1 MEFINGKDDIP
12 YIMTIMENNPAM
24 FETTNQVNTF
34 FVYHLFADTKKM
46 SLWNTQSGH
55 RCLHFVALPGERR
68 YRAAGLREGRNGTGC
83 LRQKKVKLHQRING
97 YS

>member
-55 RCLHFVALPGERR
+55 RCLHFVALRR
-68 YRAAGLREGRNGTGC
+68 KQQPFFDMVAEEVLRDEGIENW
-83 LRQKKVKLHQRING
+83 
-97 YS
+97 